1 MKPLNLDNKPCSPI
15 SSNCVIWQGPD
26 IPCIKLCKGDTVS
39 DIVAK
44 LADELCT
51 ILDQLNVDKYD
62 LSCFNL
68 ASCGP
73 QDFHEL
79 IQLLIDKICEANG
92 ITTTEKAESGCPDC
106 VVTVAPCFV
115 QNGQTTMQLLDYV
128 QLIANTVCSIA
139 TQISNINT
147 QITDLE
153 TAVSNLQFQIDNLP
167 GYTLPNISVDCTLS
181 PIITAPGSYPLDQ
194 VLSALVN
201 DDTYGYCALLSSLG
215 LPSDIAAAAAS
226 QCIQD
231 TDDSLKFPGQT
242 FAQAYLG
249 SWVPVAGVDTVA
261 EAINN
266 IWIVLCDIYAATSSP
281 VTVSGLDTD
290 TVDIT
295 VSAGPNYVVSA
306 ELVDT
311 GWVDLLGFDF
321 YSPSV
326 TKPQCRRMGKQIHFR
341 GGVVI
346 PLDNPASPG
355 NVVTFTSTSY
365 NSVMSPTPFTGG
377 PSGVVIN
384 PNGSVVF
391 NNGTNIIPASVLPLA
406 TNLDSGY
413 GKGNVIASRAIDID
427 PTYGTALT
435 TVLSVGMTNN
445 KTLFAAVVKDKEIT
459 NTRAAGV
466 LGNSPLRFIT
476 SNVRAGEFLP
486 NYIDPASDIHN
497 APANG
502 IFPLRANTFNLTW
515 PFSCDAALETQVGGF
530 SFQLDGL
537 IVYIS

>member
-15 SSNCVIWQGPD
+15 SANCVIWQGPD
-26 IPCIKLCKGDTVS
+26 IPCITLCKGDTIS
-39 DIVAK
+39 DVVAK
-44 LADELCT
+44 LATELCT
-51 ILDQLNVDKYD
+51 ILDQLNVEKYD

-73 QDFHEL
+73 QDFREL

-92 ITTTEKAESGCPDC
+92 LTPTEKVTTGCPDC

-128 QLIANTVCSIA
+128 QIIASTICSIA
-139 TQISNINT
+139 SQISNINN
-147 QITDLE
+147 QIGDLE
-153 TAVSNLQFQIDNLP
+153 IAVSNLQFQIDNLP
-167 GYTLPNISVDCTLS
+167 VYTLPNISVDCTLS

-215 LPSDIAAAAAS
+215 LPSDIAAAASS

-281 VTVSGLDTD
+281 ITVAGLDTD

-306 ELVDT
+306 DLVDT

-321 YSPSV
+321 FAPGV

-341 GGVVI
+341 GNLVV
-346 PLDNPASPG
+346 PLDNPALPG
-355 NVVTFTSTSY
+355 NVVSFTNTSY
-365 NSVMSPTPFTGG
+365 NSVMSPTPFSGA
-377 PSGVVIN
+377 PSGVSIN
-384 PNGSVVF
+384 TNGAISF
-391 NNGTNIIPASVLPLA
+391 NNGANVIPASVLPLV
-406 TNLDSGY
+406 TNFDSTYSMGIEI
-413 GKGNVIASRAIDID
+413 GTRPIDID

-435 TVLSVGMTNN
+435 TVGSVSITDA
-445 KTLFAAVVKDKEIT
+445 KSLVIAILKDFEIT
-459 NTRAAGV
+459 NTRGTGV
-466 LGNSPLRFIT
+466 VGNSPLRFIT
-476 SNVRAGEFLP
+476 SNVRVGEFLP
-486 NYIDPASDIHN
+486 NYIDATSDIHN
-497 APANG
+497 APANAL
-502 IFPLRANTFNLTW
+502 FPLQSNTFNLTW
-515 PFSCDAALETQVGGF
+515 PFSCDAGLETQIGGF
-530 SFQLDGL
+530 IFRIDGL
-537 IVYIS
+537 VAYI